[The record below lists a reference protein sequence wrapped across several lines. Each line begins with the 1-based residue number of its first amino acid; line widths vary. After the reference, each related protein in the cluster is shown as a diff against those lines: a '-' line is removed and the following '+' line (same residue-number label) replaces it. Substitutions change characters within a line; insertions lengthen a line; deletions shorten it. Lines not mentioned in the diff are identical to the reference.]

1 MTLGVLESHSRTP
14 AATIRR
20 NAAIA
25 KARVISAPRKT
36 TTTLPKAS
44 RSLCKVP
51 FILHKSDSPSFNSV
65 SFGGKTT
72 HASFKNSSIAST
84 LQKPIYTLIKQPKR
98 ASADIEG
105 LSTVATSTND
115 STSSTEDLASLTSN
129 ASAIT
134 EHSAPA
140 TRDAWTMTEEL
151 STKIKTADS
160 TTMTDMAEE
169 LSTKTTDATAMTEGT
184 VTEADEAGAVATGIS
199 PTSTTVTTSEA
210 RPSTRSSSS
219 SSKQASQDAQTLQ
232 AKAVS
237 SHVECAAATGS
248 KKDDCLPVR
257 MNVTSS
263 VNLPSSTQVQS
274 GSDSSNPICI
284 DISDD
289 TSPLGFAP
297 VAPAPVVPVTSRVNK
312 KFNRSDLP
320 IQSSTVN
327 ANKVSPR
334 VGTPSTTSA
343 TIAKTLDSG
352 VWYTARVDHH
362 KHKRVIQYSYISTNS
377 GKETTDGTNGKV
389 TGSAKRKREQDV
401 DVDDK
406 SPLATTNRRKRQR
419 LLAAVGSGLLVLGAL
434 GFSATVTLSAPVA
447 DWLSMM
453 AQQDQFAFP
462 SFQHYLQ
469 PPAARLLDW
478 PRFGTGFTLA

>member
-1 MTLGVLESHSRTP
+1 MARIYPPNQATESITPQEPAAVSKATTDLKNDQQSIWPDKKLLTMTLGVLESHSRTP
-14 AATIRR
+14 AAIIRR

-36 TTTLPKAS
+36 TTTLPKTS

-51 FILHKSDSPSFNSV
+51 FILHKSDSSSFNSV

-72 HASFKNSSIAST
+72 HTSFKSASNAST
-84 LQKPIYTLIKQPKR
+84 LQKPNYTLIKQPKG

-151 STKIKTADS
+151 STK
-160 TTMTDMAEE
+160 
-169 LSTKTTDATAMTEGT
+169 TTDATAMTEGAA
-184 VTEADEAGAVATGIS
+184 TEAEV
-199 PTSTTVTTSEA
+199 
-210 RPSTRSSSS
+210 
-219 SSKQASQDAQTLQ
+219 
-232 AKAVS
+232 VS
-237 SHVECAAATGS
+237 SHVECATATGS
-248 KKDDCLPVR
+248 KKDDRPPVR
-257 MNVTSS
+257 MNVASS
-263 VNLPSSTQVQS
+263 VNLPSSIQVQS

-289 TSPLGFAP
+289 TSPVGFAP
-297 VAPAPVVPVTSRVNK
+297 ATPAPVVSVTSRVNK
-312 KFNRSDLP
+312 KFSRSDLP

-362 KHKRVIQYSYISTNS
+362 KHMVAHKRVIQYSYISTNS
-377 GKETTDGTNGKV
+377 GKETTDGTDGKV

-434 GFSATVTLSAPVA
+434 GFSATVTLSAPVGG
-447 DWLSMM
+447 WFSIM

-462 SFQHYLQ
+462 SFHHYLQ